1 MSYKFTK
8 MHSLGNDFVL
18 FDGVTEN
25 IRITEQA
32 AGMIANRRFGIG
44 CDQVL
49 VVEPRDNHENGFRL
63 RIFNSDGSEAGQC
76 GNGARCLARFLYD
89 RELTRDSNIEV
100 ITNTTTVHLEL
111 NEDNSVTAGM
121 GCPQFAPEKIPL
133 RSPRQEL
140 TYTVNTELGEFEF
153 SALSIGNPHCILQ
166 VDSVTEAEVH
176 RIGPLL
182 ECHELFP
189 QRANIGFSQVV
200 SENEIN
206 LRVYE
211 RGAGETLGCGSGACA
226 AAVAGM
232 RIGLLENE
240 VRVNLPGGSLDVRWQ
255 GGNHQVYQRG
265 PVTTVF
271 RGTIDFQGLK
281 PGEFRYFSGV

>member
-1 MSYKFTK
+1 MNYKFTK

-18 FDGVTEN
+18 FNGATEH
-25 IRITEQA
+25 IRITEKTA
-32 AGMIANRRFGIG
+32 RTISDRHFGIG
-44 CDQVL
+44 CDQIL
-49 VVEPRDNHENGFRL
+49 VVGPRDSHENGFWL
-63 RIFNSDGSEAGQC
+63 KIFNSDGSEAGQC

-89 RELTRDSNIEV
+89 QGLTSDSNIEV
-100 ITNTTTVHLEL
+100 TTNTTTVHLKL

-133 RSPRQEL
+133 MRARQEL
-140 TYTVNTELGEFEF
+140 VYTVDTALGEFKF

-166 VDSVTEAEVH
+166 VDSVATAEVH
-176 RIGPLL
+176 RVGPLL

-200 SENEIN
+200 SENEIH

-232 RIGLLENE
+232 RLGLLENE
-240 VRVNLPGGSLDVRWQ
+240 VKVNLPGGSVDVQWQ
-255 GGNHQVYQRG
+255 GKNHPVYQRG

-271 RGTIDFQGLK
+271 RGTIDC
-281 PGEFRYFSGV
+281 PG